1 MEQFRGAGDKATLVK
16 ITVLRGNNLR
26 GNKAE
31 SILNYVR
38 AEFNGIVLGDS
49 QKLDAAVDQG
59 VDYNFTCSFEC
70 SDAAHTLDDMA
81 HKPVILT
88 VIEVLP
94 KEKKQKE
101 EKTAVI
107 GQAIVDLLPLL
118 HGQVSFSS
126 TVLLHPT
133 PGSPAEA
140 ASQEGSCKPLLSGVQ
155 LSDSNL
161 LKVTVETA
169 YSVPEVWNPVSGFGP
184 PSSYVAALQVPLTAE
199 KEQVLMF
206 SNGLLKVGGES
217 EPMGRRRK
225 WPLGPLLAPGAQF
238 IPGVSMEGEPIE
250 MEDGDLT
257 SIEWFDQNILCN
269 VWISSPHLFL
279 CFRKEAETNKKRV
292 SWDTERCCFLDAD
305 GAACLTRRIAES
317 RLWPVEVMRSPQV
330 GATKG
335 GKAGKDK
342 GGEDE
347 TQLSFHGVAYV
358 DMAPLLYPGARRVRG
373 AYQLYPFYDSD
384 LLVKAKR
391 NISVLR
397 ESIRAP
403 ATQGRG
409 RAPSSV
415 GSCKAVPSKMFD
427 GGHKGGK
434 DTKDSPKRPGTQ
446 GKSAPIGT
454 DSVTLVETE
463 QQQQVNTEGQMY
475 ADSRT
480 YIIIEIALEKS
491 LVPKRSPEELAKRV
505 MELIPPRAPLPR
517 RPAGAERAVQEYQ
530 AQIASVAGQVL
541 EQYQQLFGPAFLPG
555 EKPLDPTSQEQRK
568 TKLLGELNYSGKYFA
583 FKEQIKYSVVRIVRE
598 KMLRTEAFSDPE
610 QLQAFLSQLYVFL
623 VDEMHVALNK
633 TLSVDAQETQPRPLV
648 DCAQLIHFA
657 KEAQLNG
664 DYQLAAQYYQEQL
677 TRDRSDPAH
686 WFDYGVLYM
695 LTADYQKAEECFHYA
710 VSMEQTHLPSLL
722 MCGILAEMGGRLE
735 EAETFFEG
743 ATCVDPAN
751 VVAWTLFGLFYEGQ
765 ENSIQTEMAFLEAT
779 KQQRAALVVTPPCR
793 VETSVES
800 PDLGEEEQEV
810 VNCESLT
817 IKPDVDGDTEA
828 SVVTGSQSCQD
839 SKPGEGYKGGA
850 EAEPSAMQHLA
861 TPTRLNTTIYM
872 ETVQFLLQNNALQM
886 TRHIVSLVQPRP
898 CFVSVRCC
906 CARGQSHFCDLL
918 LLAVDVDGDTE
929 ASVVTGSQSCQ
940 DSKPGEGYKGG
951 AEAEPSAMQHLAT
964 PTRLNTTIYME
975 TVQFLLQNNAL
986 QMAQRALAQELLCP
1000 EGGLSSSYH
1009 LALAR
1014 LQLLRAEYSSA
1025 ESSLKEALHDS
1036 FQDPDVWALFGHIH
1050 HLTGEFGKAQ
1060 ECYERTLDFVTDA
1073 TDTHPVYLR
1082 LGSIYLQE
1090 GEFQRAKMTYLRAC
1104 KSSPSCLTWLG
1115 LGIACYR
1122 LGELTEAED
1131 ALTEANI
1138 LNNGNAE
1145 VWGYLSLVCLQTGR
1159 RLEAEQSYKYALKL
1173 NLQKEAVLREIKALQ
1188 DHVGFGNPCF

>member
-1 MEQFRGAGDKATLVK
+1 MEQFRGARDKVTLVK

-31 SILNYVR
+31 CILNYVR

-49 QKLDAAVDQG
+49 QKLDAAVDQS

-118 HGQVSFSS
+118 HGQVSFFS

-140 ASQEGSCKPLLSGVQ
+140 ASQEGSCKPSLDVTVCVPEPLLSGVQ

-169 YSVPEVWNPVSGFGP
+169 YSVPEVWNPVSGSGP

-217 EPMGRRRK
+217 EPMGRPRK

-257 SIEWFDQNILCN
+257 SIEDRD
-269 VWISSPHLFL
+269 
-279 CFRKEAETNKKRV
+279 FRKEAETNKKRV
-292 SWDTERCCFLDAD
+292 SWDTERRCFLDAD
-305 GAACLTRRIAES
+305 GAACLTHRIAES

-373 AYQLYPFYDSD
+373 AYRLYPFYDSD

-415 GSCKAVPSKMFD
+415 GSCKAIPSKLFD

-434 DTKDSPKRPGTQ
+434 DTKESPKRPGTQ
-446 GKSAPIGT
+446 GKSAPIGS

-648 DCAQLIHFA
+648 DCAQLVHFA

-722 MCGILAEMGGRLE
+722 MCGILAEMDGRLE

-793 VETSVES
+793 VETRVES

-810 VNCESLT
+810 ANCESLT

-828 SVVTGSQSCQD
+828 SVVTGSQSCQG
-839 SKPGEGYKGGA
+839 SMPGEGYKGGA
-850 EAEPSAMQHLA
+850 EAEPSAM
-861 TPTRLNTTIYM
+861 R
-872 ETVQFLLQNNALQM
+872 
-886 TRHIVSLVQPRP
+886 
-898 CFVSVRCC
+898 
-906 CARGQSHFCDLL
+906 
-918 LLAVDVDGDTE
+918 
-929 ASVVTGSQSCQ
+929 
-940 DSKPGEGYKGG
+940 
-951 AEAEPSAMQHLAT
+951 HLAT

-1014 LQLLRAEYSSA
+1014 LQLLRAEYGSA
-1025 ESSLKEALHDS
+1025 ESSLKEALNDS

-1073 TDTHPVYLR
+1073 TDTHPIYLR

-1090 GEFQRAKMTYLRAC
+1090 GEFQRAKTTYLRAC

-1173 NLQKEAVLREIKALQ
+1173 NFQKEAVLREIKALQ

>member
-1 MEQFRGAGDKATLVK
+1 MEQFRGAGDKAVPVK

-31 SILNYVR
+31 SLLNYVR
-38 AEFNGIVLGDS
+38 AEFNGIMLGDS

-70 SDAAHTLDDMA
+70 SDAGHTLDDMA

-88 VIEVLP
+88 VIEILP

-107 GQAIVDLLPLL
+107 GQAIVDLIPLL

-133 PGSPAEA
+133 PGSPADA
-140 ASQEGSCKPLLSGVQ
+140 ASQEGSCKPSLDVTVCVPEPLLSGVQ
-155 LSDSNL
+155 LSESNL

-169 YSVPEVWNPVSGFGP
+169 YSVPEVWNPVSGSGP
-184 PSSYVAALQVPLTAE
+184 PCSYVAALQVPLTAE
-199 KEQVLMF
+199 KEQVLLF
-206 SNGLLKVGGES
+206 SNGLLKVGGEI
-217 EPMGRRRK
+217 EPMGRPRK
-225 WPLGPLLAPGAQF
+225 WPLGPLLASGAQF
-238 IPGVSMEGEPIE
+238 IPGVSIEAEPIE

-257 SIEWFDQNILCN
+257 SIEDRD
-269 VWISSPHLFL
+269 
-279 CFRKEAETNKKRV
+279 FRNEAETNKKRV
-292 SWDTERCCFLDAD
+292 SWDTERRCFLDAD

-358 DMAPLLYPGARRVRG
+358 DMAPLLYPGARRIRG
-373 AYQLYPFYDSD
+373 AYRLYPFYDSD

-397 ESIRAP
+397 ESIRAS

-409 RAPSSV
+409 RALSSV
-415 GSCKAVPSKMFD
+415 GSCKAAPSKMFD

-434 DTKDSPKRPGTQ
+434 DTKESPKRPGTQ
-446 GKSAPIGT
+446 GKSAPVGT
-454 DSVTLVETE
+454 DSVTLVEPE
-463 QQQQVNTEGQMY
+463 QQQQVNIEGQMY

-480 YIIIEIALEKS
+480 YIIIEIAFEKS

-505 MELIPPRAPLPR
+505 MELIPARAPLPR

-583 FKEQIKYSVVRIVRE
+583 FKEQIK
-598 KMLRTEAFSDPE
+598 
-610 QLQAFLSQLYVFL
+610 
-623 VDEMHVALNK
+623 

-686 WFDYGVLYM
+686 WFDYGVFYM

-743 ATCVDPAN
+743 ATCVDPSN
-751 VVAWTLFGLFYEGQ
+751 VVAWTLFGLFNEGQ

-779 KQQRAALVVTPPCR
+779 KQLRAALVVTPPCR
-793 VETSVES
+793 VETGVE
-800 PDLGEEEQEV
+800 PPALGEEEQEV
-810 VNCESLT
+810 ASCESLT
-817 IKPDVDGDTEA
+817 IKPDVEGDTEA
-828 SVVTGSQSCQD
+828 SVVTGSQSCQG

-850 EAEPSAMQHLA
+850 EAEPSAM
-861 TPTRLNTTIYM
+861 R
-872 ETVQFLLQNNALQM
+872 
-886 TRHIVSLVQPRP
+886 
-898 CFVSVRCC
+898 
-906 CARGQSHFCDLL
+906 
-918 LLAVDVDGDTE
+918 
-929 ASVVTGSQSCQ
+929 
-940 DSKPGEGYKGG
+940 
-951 AEAEPSAMQHLAT
+951 HLAT

-1025 ESSLKEALHDS
+1025 ESSLKEALNDS

-1073 TDTHPVYLR
+1073 TDTHPIYLR

-1104 KSSPSCLTWLG
+1104 KSTPSCLTWLG

-1131 ALTEANI
+1131 ALTEANT

-1145 VWGYLSLVCLQTGR
+1145 VWGYLSLVSLQTGR

-1173 NLQKEAVLREIKALQ
+1173 NLQKEAVLCEIKALQ

>member
-1 MEQFRGAGDKATLVK
+1 MEQFRGVGDKATLVK

-49 QKLDAAVDQG
+49 HKLDAAVDQG

-118 HGQVSFSS
+118 HDV
-126 TVLLHPT
+126 TVCVP
-133 PGSPAEA
+133 E
-140 ASQEGSCKPLLSGVQ
+140 PLLSGVQ

-169 YSVPEVWNPVSGFGP
+169 YSVPEVWNPVSGSGP
-184 PSSYVAALQVPLTAE
+184 LSSYVAALQVPLTAE

-217 EPMGRRRK
+217 EPMGRPRK

-238 IPGVSMEGEPIE
+238 IPGASMEGEPIE

-257 SIEWFDQNILCN
+257 SIEDRD
-269 VWISSPHLFL
+269 
-279 CFRKEAETNKKRV
+279 FRKEAETNKKRV
-292 SWDTERCCFLDAD
+292 SWDTERRCFLDAD
-305 GAACLTRRIAES
+305 GA
-317 RLWPVEVMRSPQV
+317 
-330 GATKG
+330 
-335 GKAGKDK
+335 
-342 GGEDE
+342 GEDE

-373 AYQLYPFYDSD
+373 AYRLYPFYDSD
-384 LLVKAKR
+384 LLVKVKVASTTAIQGFFR
-391 NISVLR
+391 IWCCWGLPSGSGLRHCIS
-397 ESIRAP
+397 
-403 ATQGRG
+403 
-409 RAPSSV
+409 
-415 GSCKAVPSKMFD
+415 
-427 GGHKGGK
+427 
-434 DTKDSPKRPGTQ
+434 
-446 GKSAPIGT
+446 
-454 DSVTLVETE
+454 
-463 QQQQVNTEGQMY
+463 MY

-664 DYQLAAQYYQEQL
+664 DYQLAAEYYQEQL

-751 VVAWTLFGLFYEGQ
+751 VVAWTLF
-765 ENSIQTEMAFLEAT
+765 
-779 KQQRAALVVTPPCR
+779 
-793 VETSVES
+793 
-800 PDLGEEEQEV
+800 
-810 VNCESLT
+810 
-817 IKPDVDGDTEA
+817 
-828 SVVTGSQSCQD
+828 
-839 SKPGEGYKGGA
+839 
-850 EAEPSAMQHLA
+850 
-861 TPTRLNTTIYM
+861 
-872 ETVQFLLQNNALQM
+872 
-886 TRHIVSLVQPRP
+886 
-898 CFVSVRCC
+898 
-906 CARGQSHFCDLL
+906 
-918 LLAVDVDGDTE
+918 
-929 ASVVTGSQSCQ
+929 
-940 DSKPGEGYKGG
+940 
-951 AEAEPSAMQHLAT
+951 
-964 PTRLNTTIYME
+964 
-975 TVQFLLQNNAL
+975 
-986 QMAQRALAQELLCP
+986 ALAQELLCP
-1000 EGGLSSSYH
+1000 GGGLSSSYH

-1014 LQLLRAEYSSA
+1014 LQLLRAEYGSA
-1025 ESSLKEALHDS
+1025 ESSLKEALNDN
-1036 FQDPDVWALFGHIH
+1036 VWALFGHIH

-1073 TDTHPVYLR
+1073 TDTHPIYLR

-1090 GEFQRAKMTYLRAC
+1090 GEFQRAKTTYLRAC

-1145 VWGYLSLVCLQTGR
+1145 VWGYLSLVCLQVSSPVHRNRIHKT
-1159 RLEAEQSYKYALKL
+1159 L

>member
-1 MEQFRGAGDKATLVK
+1 MEQFRGAGDKAVPVK

-31 SILNYVR
+31 SILIYVR
-38 AEFNGIVLGDS
+38 AEFNGIILGDS

-70 SDAAHTLDDMA
+70 SDAGHTLDDMA

-88 VIEVLP
+88 VIEFLP

-107 GQAIVDLLPLL
+107 GQAIVDLLPIL

-133 PGSPAEA
+133 PGSPADA
-140 ASQEGSCKPLLSGVQ
+140 ASQEGSCKPSLDVTVCVPEPLLSGVQ
-155 LSDSNL
+155 LSESNL

-169 YSVPEVWNPVSGFGP
+169 YSVPEVWNPVSGSGP
-184 PSSYVAALQVPLTAE
+184 PCSYVAALQVPLTAE
-199 KEQVLMF
+199 KEQVLLF
-206 SNGLLKVGGES
+206 SNGLLKVDGEG
-217 EPMGRRRK
+217 EPMGRPRK
-225 WPLGPLLAPGAQF
+225 WPLGPLLASGAQF

-257 SIEWFDQNILCN
+257 SIEDRD
-269 VWISSPHLFL
+269 
-279 CFRKEAETNKKRV
+279 FRNEAETNKKRV
-292 SWDTERCCFLDAD
+292 SWDTERRCFLDAD

-347 TQLSFHGVAYV
+347 TQLSFHAVAYV
-358 DMAPLLYPGARRVRG
+358 DMAPLLYPGARRIRG
-373 AYQLYPFYDSD
+373 AYRLYPFYGSD
-384 LLVKAKR
+384 LLVK
-391 NISVLR
+391 
-397 ESIRAP
+397 
-403 ATQGRG
+403 
-409 RAPSSV
+409 
-415 GSCKAVPSKMFD
+415 
-427 GGHKGGK
+427 
-434 DTKDSPKRPGTQ
+434 PGTQ

-454 DSVTLVETE
+454 DSVTLVEPE

-480 YIIIEIALEKS
+480 YIIIEIAFEKS

-583 FKEQIKYSVVRIVRE
+583 FKEQIKYSVVRIVRD
-598 KMLRTEAFSDPE
+598 KPKPNPNVVSGCPGDSASPPGGLCPA
-610 QLQAFLSQLYVFL
+610 
-623 VDEMHVALNK
+623 
-633 TLSVDAQETQPRPLV
+633 
-648 DCAQLIHFA
+648 IHFA

-686 WFDYGVLYM
+686 WFDYGVFYM

-743 ATCVDPAN
+743 ATCVDPTN
-751 VVAWTLFGLFYEGQ
+751 VVAWTLFGELH
-765 ENSIQTEMAFLEAT
+765 
-779 KQQRAALVVTPPCR
+779 
-793 VETSVES
+793 
-800 PDLGEEEQEV
+800 PDR
-810 VNCESLT
+810 
-817 IKPDVDGDTEA
+817 DGLPEA
-828 SVVTGSQSCQD
+828 SVVTGSQSCQG

-850 EAEPSAMQHLA
+850 EAEPSTM
-861 TPTRLNTTIYM
+861 R
-872 ETVQFLLQNNALQM
+872 
-886 TRHIVSLVQPRP
+886 
-898 CFVSVRCC
+898 
-906 CARGQSHFCDLL
+906 
-918 LLAVDVDGDTE
+918 
-929 ASVVTGSQSCQ
+929 
-940 DSKPGEGYKGG
+940 
-951 AEAEPSAMQHLAT
+951 HLAT

-1009 LALAR
+1009 LVLAR
-1014 LQLLRAEYSSA
+1014 LQLLRAEYGSA
-1025 ESSLKEALHDS
+1025 ESSLKEAVNDS

-1060 ECYERTLDFVTDA
+1060 KCYERTLDFVTDA
-1073 TDTHPVYLR
+1073 TDTHPIYLR

-1090 GEFQRAKMTYLRAC
+1090 EEFQRAKTTYLRAC
-1104 KSSPSCLTWLG
+1104 KSTPSCLTWLG

-1131 ALTEANI
+1131 ALTEANT

-1145 VWGYLSLVCLQTGR
+1145 VWGYLSLVSLQMGR

-1173 NLQKEAVLREIKALQ
+1173 NLQKEAVLCEIKALQ

>member
-1 MEQFRGAGDKATLVK
+1 MEQFRGVGDKATLVK

-118 HGQVSFSS
+118 HGQVSFLS

-133 PGSPAEA
+133 PGSPAEP
-140 ASQEGSCKPLLSGVQ
+140 SLDVTVCVPEPLLSGVQ

-169 YSVPEVWNPVSGFGP
+169 YSVPEVWNPVSGSGP
-184 PSSYVAALQVPLTAE
+184 LSSYVAALQVPLTAE

-217 EPMGRRRK
+217 EPMGRPRK

-257 SIEWFDQNILCN
+257 SIEDRD
-269 VWISSPHLFL
+269 
-279 CFRKEAETNKKRV
+279 FRKEAETNKKRV
-292 SWDTERCCFLDAD
+292 SWDTERRCFLDAE
-305 GAACLTRRIAES
+305 GA
-317 RLWPVEVMRSPQV
+317 
-330 GATKG
+330 
-335 GKAGKDK
+335 
-342 GGEDE
+342 GEDE

-373 AYQLYPFYDSD
+373 AYRLYPFYDSD
-384 LLVKAKR
+384 LLVKVKGASTTA
-391 NISVLR
+391 I
-397 ESIRAP
+397 
-403 ATQGRG
+403 QGFSRIW
-409 RAPSSV
+409 
-415 GSCKAVPSKMFD
+415 CCEM
-427 GGHKGGK
+427 GG
-434 DTKDSPKRPGTQ
+434 
-446 GKSAPIGT
+446 
-454 DSVTLVETE
+454 TLDLLL
-463 QQQQVNTEGQMY
+463 QY
-475 ADSRT
+475 DSRT

-555 EKPLDPTSQEQRK
+555 EKPLDPSSQEQRK

-583 FKEQIKYSVVRIVRE
+583 FKEQIKYFVVRIVRE

-610 QLQAFLSQLYVFL
+610 QLQTFLSQLYVFL

-793 VETSVES
+793 VETRVES
-800 PDLGEEEQEV
+800 PGLGEEEQEV
-810 VNCESLT
+810 ANCESFT
-817 IKPDVDGDTEA
+817 IE
-828 SVVTGSQSCQD
+828 
-839 SKPGEGYKGGA
+839 PGE
-850 EAEPSAMQHLA
+850 
-861 TPTRLNTTIYM
+861 
-872 ETVQFLLQNNALQM
+872 
-886 TRHIVSLVQPRP
+886 
-898 CFVSVRCC
+898 
-906 CARGQSHFCDLL
+906 
-918 LLAVDVDGDTE
+918 
-929 ASVVTGSQSCQ
+929 
-940 DSKPGEGYKGG
+940 
-951 AEAEPSAMQHLAT
+951 
-964 PTRLNTTIYME
+964 
-975 TVQFLLQNNAL
+975 
-986 QMAQRALAQELLCP
+986 ALAQELLCP
-1000 EGGLSSSYH
+1000 GGGLSSSYH

-1014 LQLLRAEYSSA
+1014 LQMLRAEYGSA
-1025 ESSLKEALHDS
+1025 ESSLKEALNDN
-1036 FQDPDVWALFGHIH
+1036 VWALFGHIH

-1073 TDTHPVYLR
+1073 TDTHPIYLR

-1090 GEFQRAKMTYLRAC
+1090 GEFQRAKTTYLRAC

-1159 RLEAEQSYKYALKL
+1159 RLEAEQSYKYALQL
-1173 NLQKEAVLREIKALQ
+1173 NLQKEAVLHEIKALQ